1 LVENFRYAP
10 DPFEQ
15 FIYSTQLIQAECLAS
30 AYPINLRMKEQSS
43 ANTDVDAG
51 GSRGQS
57 RCIHDIRLWLT
68 F

>member
-1 LVENFRYAP
+1 
-10 DPFEQ
+10 
-15 FIYSTQLIQAECLAS
+15 
-30 AYPINLRMKEQSS
+30 MKEQSS